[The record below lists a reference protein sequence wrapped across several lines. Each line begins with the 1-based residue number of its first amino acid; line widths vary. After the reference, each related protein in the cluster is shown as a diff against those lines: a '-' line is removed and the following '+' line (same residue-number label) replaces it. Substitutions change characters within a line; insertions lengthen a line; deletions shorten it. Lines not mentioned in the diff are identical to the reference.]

1 MPWEWE
7 TRLFSIHE
15 CFLKVCVLTVAAW
28 HSMAWHGMA
37 AKINEMRSFLQCH
50 GCAFKIWRVKVA
62 KNFLRLKILCF
73 LITLIRGFLLFADVL
88 LRRSLVDA
96 VKSTYADDIRD

>member
-1 MPWEWE
+1 MFGE
-7 TRLFSIHE
+7 SV
-15 CFLKVCVLTVAAW
+15 CFDSR
-28 HSMAWHGMA
+28 SMAYGYLA
-37 AKINEMRSFLQCH
+37 VKINEMRSILECH

-62 KNFLRLKILCF
+62 KDFLRLKILCF